1 MLFENAP
8 LALGLLLALVG
19 YVFGSVSSAIVICR
33 LLGLP
38 DPRGEG
44 SGNPGTTNVLRLGGK
59 KAAAATLVGDM
70 LKGVLPV
77 LLARLVTSDPLL
89 WAFAGAGAFLGHL
102 YPLFFRF
109 QGGKGVA
116 TGLGV
121 LLAWSF
127 PAGVLTVL
135 TWLVAAAIGRYSS
148 AAALTAFLMAPI
160 YVGALSANTALTL
173 TMAAISLLTYWRH
186 RSNIRKLFAGEESK
200 IGEKTPPASDA

>member
-1 MLFENAP
+1 MLLENAP
-8 LALGLLLALVG
+8 LALGLLLALIG
-19 YVFGSVSSAIVICR
+19 YLFGSVSSAIVICR

-59 KAAAATLVGDM
+59 KAAVATLAGDM

-77 LLARLVTSDPLL
+77 LLARLLTPEPLI

-127 PAGVLTVL
+127 PAGALTVL

-160 YVGALSANTALTL
+160 YVGALSGNTALTL

-200 IGEKTPPASDA
+200 IGAKTPPKSET

>member
-1 MLFENAP
+1 MLLENSP

-19 YVFGSVSSAIVICR
+19 YLFGSVSSAIVICR

-59 KAAAATLVGDM
+59 KAALATLAGDM

-77 LLARLVTSDPLL
+77 LLARLLAPDPMI
-89 WAFAGAGAFLGHL
+89 WALAGAGAFFGHL
-102 YPLFFRF
+102 YPVFFRF

-116 TGLGV
+116 TALGIV
-121 LLAWSF
+121 LAWSF
-127 PAGVLTVL
+127 SAGLLTVL

-160 YVGALSANTALTL
+160 YLGALTGNTALTL
-173 TMAAISLLTYWRH
+173 TMAVISLLIYWRH

-200 IGEKTPPASDA
+200 IGEKAPPASDA